1 MDILG
6 ASGSEAFSIFC
17 YCEVY
22 ENPFYGVFMFSS
34 CGIIYISVGVLMNNN
49 TIFDDVFRTMVEKM
63 TYLLVPLINE
73 VFHTS
78 YPKDVKIVHLRN
90 EHQLEDG
97 ELITDAR
104 LLIGDKVY
112 HIECQSTDDTTMA
125 IRMFEYDFA
134 IALESRR
141 RVGRKFYVEFPRSC
155 VIYLRSTK
163 NTPDVEEVE
172 LLLPDGQVCV
182 YRVPTVKVERYTTD
196 SIFEKNLLMLL
207 PFYVMRYEESAHI
220 IGEDSEKLRRL
231 LNEYETIRMNLEKE
245 LSMSGRSDLYTDLN
259 RLIVRISDYIFRKE
273 EKIKK
278 GVDEVMGGKVLQLE
292 SERLLELGEAR
303 GKIIGKVEGKAEGE
317 AIGEARVRMLIN
329 RLIADGRMDEIGR
342 IIDSAEACRELYKEY
357 GL

>member
-1 MDILG
+1 
-6 ASGSEAFSIFC
+6 
-17 YCEVY
+17 
-22 ENPFYGVFMFSS
+22 
-34 CGIIYISVGVLMNNN
+34 MNNN

-97 ELITDAR
+97 ELITDAQ

-112 HIECQSTDDTTMA
+112 HIECQSTDDITMA

-292 SERLLELGEAR
+292 SERLFELGEAR
-303 GKIIGKVEGKAEGE
+303 GKIIGKAEGE
-317 AIGEARVRMLIN
+317 AIGETRMRMLIN
-329 RLIADGRMDEIGR
+329 RLIADGRMDEIGK

>member
-1 MDILG
+1 
-6 ASGSEAFSIFC
+6 
-17 YCEVY
+17 
-22 ENPFYGVFMFSS
+22 
-34 CGIIYISVGVLMNNN
+34 MNNN

-78 YPKDVKIVHLRN
+78 YPEDVKIVHLRN

-112 HIECQSTDDTTMA
+112 HIECQSTDDATMA
-125 IRMFEYDFA
+125 IRMFEYDLA

-141 RVGRKFYVEFPRSC
+141 RVGRRFFVEFPRSC
-155 VIYLRSTK
+155 VIYLRTTK

-172 LLLPDGQVCV
+172 LKLPDGQVCV
-182 YRVPTVKVERYTTD
+182 YRVPTVKVERYTKD

-207 PFYVMRYEESAHI
+207 PFYVMRYEESAHT
-220 IGEDSEKLRRL
+220 IGENTEKLQEL
-231 LNEYETIRMNLEKE
+231 LSEYEDIRVNLEKE
-245 LSMSGRSDLYTDLN
+245 LSMAGRSELYTDLN

-273 EKIKK
+273 EKIRK

-303 GKIIGKVEGKAEGE
+303 GKIIGKAEGKAEGKGE
-317 AIGEARVRMLIN
+317 AIGEARMRMLIN
-329 RLIADGRMDEIGR
+329 RLIADGRMDEIGK
-342 IIDSAEACRELYKEY
+342 IIDSAEACRKLYKEY

>member
-1 MDILG
+1 
-6 ASGSEAFSIFC
+6 
-17 YCEVY
+17 
-22 ENPFYGVFMFSS
+22 
-34 CGIIYISVGVLMNNN
+34 MNNN

-78 YPKDVKIVHLRN
+78 YPEDVKIVHLRN

-112 HIECQSTDDTTMA
+112 HIECQSTDDATMA
-125 IRMFEYDFA
+125 IRMFEYDLA

-141 RVGRKFYVEFPRSC
+141 RVGRRFFVEFPRSC
-155 VIYLRSTK
+155 VIYLRTTK

-172 LLLPDGQVCV
+172 LKLPDGQVCV
-182 YRVPTVKVERYTTD
+182 YRVPTVKVERYTKD

-207 PFYVMRYEESAHI
+207 PFYVMRYEESAHT
-220 IGEDSEKLRRL
+220 IGENTEKLQEL
-231 LNEYETIRMNLEKE
+231 LSEYEDIRVNLEKE
-245 LSMSGRSDLYTDLN
+245 LSMAGRSELYTDLN

-273 EKIKK
+273 EKIRK

-303 GKIIGKVEGKAEGE
+303 GKIIGMAEGKAEGKAEGE
-317 AIGEARVRMLIN
+317 AIGEARMRMLIN
-329 RLIADGRMDEIGR
+329 RLIADGRMDEIGK
-342 IIDSAEACRELYKEY
+342 IIDSAEACRKLYKEY

>member
-1 MDILG
+1 
-6 ASGSEAFSIFC
+6 
-17 YCEVY
+17 
-22 ENPFYGVFMFSS
+22 
-34 CGIIYISVGVLMNNN
+34 MNNN

-78 YPKDVKIVHLRN
+78 YPEDVKIVHLRN

-97 ELITDAR
+97 ELITDSR

-112 HIECQSTDDTTMA
+112 HIECQSTDDATMA
-125 IRMFEYDFA
+125 IRMFEYDLV

-141 RVGRKFYVEFPRSC
+141 RVGRRFFVEFPRSC
-155 VIYLRSTK
+155 VIYLRTTK

-172 LLLPDGQVCV
+172 LKLPDGQVCV
-182 YRVPTVKVERYTTD
+182 YRVPTVKVERYTKD

-207 PFYVMRYEESAHI
+207 PFYVMRYEESAHT
-220 IGEDSEKLRRL
+220 IGENTEKLQEL
-231 LNEYETIRMNLEKE
+231 LSEYEDIRVNLEKE
-245 LSMSGRSDLYTDLN
+245 LSMAGRSELYTDLN

-273 EKIKK
+273 EKIRK

-292 SERLLELGEAR
+292 SERLFELGEAR
-303 GKIIGKVEGKAEGE
+303 GKIIGKTEGKAEGE
-317 AIGEARVRMLIN
+317 AIGEARMRMLIN
-329 RLIADGRMDEIGR
+329 RLIADGRMDEIGK
-342 IIDSAEACRELYKEY
+342 IIDSAEACRKLYKEY

>member
-1 MDILG
+1 
-6 ASGSEAFSIFC
+6 
-17 YCEVY
+17 
-22 ENPFYGVFMFSS
+22 
-34 CGIIYISVGVLMNNN
+34 
-49 TIFDDVFRTMVEKM
+49 M

-78 YPKDVKIVHLRN
+78 YPEDVKIVHLRN

-112 HIECQSTDDTTMA
+112 HIECQSTDDATMA

-141 RVGRKFYVEFPRSC
+141 RVGRRFFVEFPRSC
-155 VIYLRSTK
+155 VIYLRTTK

-172 LLLPDGQVCV
+172 LKLPDGQVCV
-182 YRVPTVKVERYTTD
+182 YRVPTVKVERYTKD

-207 PFYVMRYEESAHI
+207 PFYVMRYEESAHT
-220 IGEDSEKLRRL
+220 IGENTEKLQEL
-231 LNEYETIRMNLEKE
+231 LSEYEDIRVNLEKE
-245 LSMSGRSDLYTDLN
+245 LSMAGRSELYTDLN

-273 EKIKK
+273 EKIRK

-303 GKIIGKVEGKAEGE
+303 GKIIGKAEGRAEGKAEGE
-317 AIGEARVRMLIN
+317 AIGEARMRMLIN
-329 RLIADGRMDEIGR
+329 RLIADGRMDEIGK
-342 IIDSAEACRELYKEY
+342 IIDSAEACRKLYKEY

>member
-1 MDILG
+1 MT
-6 ASGSEAFSIFC
+6 
-17 YCEVY
+17 
-22 ENPFYGVFMFSS
+22 
-34 CGIIYISVGVLMNNN
+34 NN

-63 TYLLVPLINE
+63 TYLIVPLINE

-78 YPKDVKIVHLRN
+78 YPEEVEIVHLRN

-97 ELITDAR
+97 ELITDAQ

-112 HIECQSTDDTTMA
+112 HIECQSTDDTMMA

-134 IALESRR
+134 IALESKR

-172 LLLPDGQVCV
+172 LLFPDGQVCV
-182 YRVPTVKVERYTTD
+182 YRVPTVKMEHYTKD

-207 PFYVMRYEESAHI
+207 PFYVVRYEESAHAI
-220 IGEDSEKLRRL
+220 EEDSEKLQRL
-231 LNEYETIRMNLEKE
+231 LKEYETIRMNLEKE